1 MSILLGQGTGSS
13 WTLTPGP
20 RIKTD
25 AGPVAVAVGDIL
37 GTGKPDL
44 AVANQQ
50 ANNVQVFP
58 GVGGGFFDDQAPDD
72 LRRRPGAQRAVP
84 GQLRR
89 LGHRDRDAQL
99 RVEHDLADR
108 PGRA

>member
-1 MSILLGQGTGSS
+1 M
-13 WTLTPGP
+13 PGP

-25 AGPVAVAVGDIL
+25 AGPVAVAVGNIL

-58 GVGGGFFDDQAPDD
+58 GVGGGFFGQNATTYAVGQAPE
-72 LRRRPGAQRAVP
+72 RAVP
-84 GQLRR
+84 GQLQR
-89 LGHRDRDAQL
+89 LGHARSPRSTPA
-99 RVEHDLADR
+99 RTR
-108 PGRA
+108 SR